1 MTVDLGLRERVYIV
15 TGGTQGLGYATV
27 RTLLSEGAHVAMCG
41 RDTGRLDKAGAELG
55 SDGGELLAIRADVT
69 RAEDVAALIGRAV
82 ERWGRVDGLVNSAG
96 IATAARFEQI
106 TDQQWTA
113 DFDLKFLA
121 AVRATRCALPYL
133 RETKGAVVNVLSTGA
148 RVPGRMPSAPLRA
161 AGLNLTKALSN
172 ELGQDGVRV
181 NAALVGFIRS
191 GQMEARAVA
200 AGKDIEEY
208 LAEVAV
214 EYRIPLGRTGEAS
227 EFADTVA
234 FLLSPRASYLT
245 GTAVHIDGGLA
256 AAI

>member
-1 MTVDLGLRERVYIV
+1 MDLGLRERVYVV

-27 RTLLSEGAHVAMCG
+27 QTLLSEGAFVATCG
-41 RDTGRLDKAGAELG
+41 RDARRLDRAAAELAPC
-55 SDGGELLAIRADVT
+55 GGELLPVQADVT
-69 RAEDVAALIGRAV
+69 RAEDLDALIAGAA
-82 ERWGRVDGLVNSAG
+82 ERWGRIDGLLNSAG
-96 IATAARFEQI
+96 IATGGRFEQI
-106 TDQQWTA
+106 TDEQWTA
-113 DFDLKFLA
+113 DFELKFLA
-121 AVRATRCALPYL
+121 AVRATRYALPYL
-133 RETKGAVVNVLSTGA
+133 RETHGSVVNVLSTGA

-191 GQMEARAVA
+191 GQMEARAIA
-200 AGKDIEEY
+200 AGKGIDEY

-214 EYRIPLGRTGEAS
+214 EFQIPLGRAGDAS

-245 GTAVHIDGGLA
+245 GTAVHIDGGLS